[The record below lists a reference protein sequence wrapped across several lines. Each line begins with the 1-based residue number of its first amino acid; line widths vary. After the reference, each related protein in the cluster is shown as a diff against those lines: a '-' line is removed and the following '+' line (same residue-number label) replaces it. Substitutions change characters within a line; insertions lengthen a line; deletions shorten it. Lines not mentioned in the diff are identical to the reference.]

1 MSDPRECRVQTGLL
15 IQALPYCTLQN
26 IRLQPNP
33 ASSII
38 RAMTSVCLMSA
49 PPTSPLRSTPRTGSS
64 LPTRMYQ
71 TGEDRNTVVMRQPKF
86 ARALK
91 VVETSRRFDPKHKL
105 LVNIVEYT
113 CTCSVCRIN
122 TVIIFVPGELLTIC
136 KENFGPY

>member
-1 MSDPRECRVQTGLL
+1 MSCSNRLAHPGITLLHTSKHQT
-15 IQALPYCTLQN
+15 ATEPC
-26 IRLQPNP
+26 
-33 ASSII
+33 II
-38 RAMTSVCLMSA
+38 HHQGMTSVCLMSA

-86 ARALK
+86 ALALK

-113 CTCSVCRIN
+113 CTCSVCWIN